1 MSNDGRDLQR
11 RKILEGAL
19 PLVAFEG
26 WTEDMLDSVFKE
38 QEIPLVDKAFL
49 FPNGVRDLLRFS
61 SETSDRE
68 MSEVIAGINL
78 GEMRIRERI
87 EKAVQVR
94 LSLLHAHREAVRKSA
109 VFLSLPGNASLGAKL
124 IYKTVDAIWRA
135 IGDNSTDFNFYT
147 KRATLAGVYSST
159 LLYWLSDDSEDY
171 QKTNAFLSRRIENV
185 MQFEKGKAQVRKLV
199 KKLPNLWSVAAA
211 FRYPGRY

>member
-1 MSNDGRDLQR
+1 MSDDGRDLQR

-19 PLVAFEG
+19 QLVAFEG

-38 QEIPLVDKAFL
+38 QEIPLIDKAFL

-61 SETSDRE
+61 SETGDRE
-68 MSEVIAGINL
+68 MSEVISGINL

-94 LSLLHAHREAVRKSA
+94 LSLLQTHREAVRKSA
-109 VFLSLPGNASLGAKL
+109 VFLSLPGNTSLGAKL

-159 LLYWLSDDSEDY
+159 LLFWLSDDSEDY
-171 QKTNAFLSRRIENV
+171 QKTNAFLERRIANV
-185 MQFEKGKAQVRKLV
+185 MQFEKGKAKVQKLV
-199 KKLPNLWSVAAA
+199 EKLPNPWSVVAA